1 MAIATGASQ
10 EIEDE
15 AGQHWRERAAHM
27 RALSLMMSVSERN
40 VHSPSLSAHMLQRST
55 LPSATHADNDGLL
68 HERLRHYLCSPHP
81 E

>member
-27 RALSLMMSVSERN
+27 RALSLMMSDVRAQRAQSVPKRSYVAK
-40 VHSPSLSAHMLQRST
+40 VHAAIRDPR
-55 LPSATHADNDGLL
+55 G
-68 HERLRHYLCSPHP
+68 
-81 E
+81 